1 MYIHLQKN
9 QKRSNMKNYKTTIC
23 GIVAAIGTYLQTQ
36 SGTLQVV
43 GQILSAV
50 SLFLLGASAKDHNVI
65 GR

>member
-1 MYIHLQKN
+1 
-9 QKRSNMKNYKTTIC
+9 MKNYKTTIC

-36 SGTLQVV
+36 TGTLQVV